1 MSGLNDEERADEASP
16 ESASSNGEVDL
27 LDSTTAAVADEID
40 EATDVENEE
49 DEFHDTAEELS
60 NEENGNILVDFPP
73 NIASVT
79 ALVNEVRSHNNTES
93 PLSSHK
99 IEAMEQ
105 GSRYRDDPNSDDSS
119 SLYHLRRRS
128 YKAEAAI
135 KAAATKTKIAAK
147 NAAVAVKTKFK
158 DKTTSPT
165 KLLEKIGVENDFDFA
180 NYHDVGGGEDARILS
195 NKNRTNEETVGVWS
209 SSQRPQ
215 LRSVSRYNFIGSFI
229 RSKIFTYCAIVATLI
244 GIAIAISA
252 AVTKGFEHTQHRN
265 DLLHPKWENDG
276 GTQDGETVVWVK
288 NPDDSENEGSIM
300 QTDTSSLPTEI
311 YTDKQDGLEYQLAN
325 AYVPIWFDRETGW
338 NGSTHAE
345 AIEFCNSRDD
355 TSLVF
360 APCPYDVY
368 CPGGKKKLLFD
379 QETDE
384 ADSWAPVL
392 ETNKWVQ
399 VGSGGR
405 VCDEVQMDDLGEKL
419 TRHIMCCLQT
429 PLDLYGNGAATSNG
443 VQAPP
448 NVKDEGGDSNV
459 EDPIPPPPMSSASV
473 SNNND
478 GGGSVGTILP
488 SLQQSLLDEYNPHW
502 FSDVQGWSGTTY
514 DDAKRFCEY
523 IKIGEDQD
531 DKYHLCPWEV
541 YCPHG
546 PLHDK
551 PLYYENDAYE
561 GEQWAPISDEN
572 KRWTLIGNEGN
583 EGQQACDLNP
593 LEMSVDTMSP
603 TVKKHIMC
611 CRLPVEES
619 STFVA
624 ENHNLNIPG
633 EGATVVAENDNSKIP
648 GESLEHFNF
657 EGSVFNELNP
667 VWYGT
672 DEWISGSHD
681 DALHFCNF
689 KGKSL
694 CPYAAYCPYG
704 PGKHPVDGWVASKEF
719 EEQWAPMAQ
728 PNQWVLIGAENDN
741 PFSQCQVTES
751 PSFGFDKSEPEL
763 KLHIMCCDKE
773 QSDVSSS
780 EVESSNSEASNTAT
794 PVEES
799 FDADSSL
806 PVWYSFADGWDGGGH
821 ETALLFCLGKEK
833 TLCPVEIY
841 CPNGPTKP
849 PLKGSGG
856 ASELEQW
863 APASDKENYWIMIGL
878 YGMDEGTQCQDQDDI
893 LGGYPSWGLDGSY
906 FEHKQH
912 ILCCP

>member
-1 MSGLNDEERADEASP
+1 
-16 ESASSNGEVDL
+16 
-27 LDSTTAAVADEID
+27 
-40 EATDVENEE
+40 
-49 DEFHDTAEELS
+49 
-60 NEENGNILVDFPP
+60 
-73 NIASVT
+73 
-79 ALVNEVRSHNNTES
+79 
-93 PLSSHK
+93 
-99 IEAMEQ
+99 
-105 GSRYRDDPNSDDSS
+105 
-119 SLYHLRRRS
+119 
-128 YKAEAAI
+128 
-135 KAAATKTKIAAK
+135 
-147 NAAVAVKTKFK
+147 
-158 DKTTSPT
+158 
-165 KLLEKIGVENDFDFA
+165 
-180 NYHDVGGGEDARILS
+180 
-195 NKNRTNEETVGVWS
+195 
-209 SSQRPQ
+209 
-215 LRSVSRYNFIGSFI
+215 
-229 RSKIFTYCAIVATLI
+229 
-244 GIAIAISA
+244 
-252 AVTKGFEHTQHRN
+252 
-265 DLLHPKWENDG
+265 
-276 GTQDGETVVWVK
+276 
-288 NPDDSENEGSIM
+288 
-300 QTDTSSLPTEI
+300 
-311 YTDKQDGLEYQLAN
+311 LEYQLAN
-325 AYVPIWFDRETGW
+325 TYIPIWFDRETGW
-338 NGSTHAE
+338 NGSTHAD
-345 AIEFCNSRDD
+345 AMKFCNSRDD

-392 ETNKWVQ
+392 EADKWVQ

-405 VCDEVQMDDLGEKL
+405 VCDVETKFPDFEDDFGEKI
-419 TRHIMCCLQT
+419 TRHIMCCLET
-429 PLDLYGNGAATSNG
+429 PLDLFGNGATTSSG

-448 NVKDEGGDSNV
+448 NVKDEGGDSDV

-473 SNNND
+473 SNNNV
-478 GGGSVGTILP
+478 GGGSVGTTLP
-488 SLQQSLLDEYNPHW
+488 PLQQSLLDEYNPHW
-502 FSDVQGWSGTTY
+502 FSDVQGWRGTTY
-514 DDAKRFCEY
+514 DDAERFCEY

-572 KRWTLIGNEGN
+572 ERWTLIGSEGY
-583 EGQQACDLNP
+583 EGQQTCDLNP
-593 LEMSVDTMSP
+593 LEMSLDMMSP

-611 CRLPVEES
+611 CRLPAEES

-624 ENHNLNIPG
+624 GNQNPSNVKD
-633 EGATVVAENDNSKIP
+633 EGSTLVAENDNSKIP

-794 PVEES
+794 SVEES
-799 FDADSSL
+799 SDADPSL
-806 PVWYSFADGWDGGGH
+806 PVWYGFSDGWDGGGH
-821 ETALLFCLGKEK
+821 ETALLFCVGKEK

-878 YGMDEGTQCQDQDDI
+878 YDMDEGTQCQDQDDI

-912 ILCCP
+912 ILCCPFK